1 MRRCAQCGQE
11 YDDNTRFCTR
21 DGQTLVSV
29 ITQPPASEA
38 ATIVQPKEPQS
49 DPMIGRTI
57 AGRYRLLEKIGQ
69 GGMGAV
75 YKGQHIKMN
84 RITAIKLLTSELV
97 SNQEFIAR
105 FQREAEMASQI
116 DHPNA
121 VSIYD
126 FGEAEDGL
134 IYLAMEFVNGKPL
147 SAVLRKEGTLALD
160 RVVRIAKQ
168 AAEALNAAHDLG
180 IIHRDFKP
188 DNIMICDKPGRPDW
202 VEVVDFGIAKRAV
215 ADAQQAGL
223 TQAGFVLGTP
233 LYMSPEQVAGEELD
247 PRSDLYSLA
256 LVVYEMLTCALPFD
270 GATTQSQM
278 VKRLLEPPKPL
289 SLIRPQLA
297 LPPAVESVIMRA
309 LARKPQDRHSS
320 TRDFGEALERA
331 ARSEPITQPQR
342 GVTNPQQGPTHL
354 TPNPPVD
361 NRPRPTP
368 ITPSR
373 PAGTP
378 PPMTGPPRPNYNQP
392 VAQRPG
398 PAPMPYNTPY
408 PQPGQPS
415 YPYYPQYAPQKN
427 NKTRNTVIII
437 IAVVLSLMGGCVVVL
452 GIIGMNAKKK
462 QSNNNYTPP
471 NANQPRSAN
480 PIPDAAQPRSLSQT
494 STSGGKNAYK
504 ATPIDSATLLNSAT
518 SRENAVYPPLARAA
532 HVSGDVIVEM
542 VVDEQG
548 DVISA
553 TATSGHPLLKEAAL
567 AAARQWKFKPMNVGG
582 VPAKVIGSIKFTF

>member
-1 MRRCAQCGQE
+1 MRRCEQCGLE

-21 DGQTLVSV
+21 DGQTLVTVTNHPS
-29 ITQPPASEA
+29 ASEA
-38 ATIVQPKEPQS
+38 ATVVHPREPQS
-49 DPMIGRTI
+49 DPMIGRVI

-84 RITAIKLLTSELV
+84 RLTAIKLLTSELV

-121 VSIYD
+121 VAIYD

-147 SAVLRKEGTLALD
+147 SAILRKEGTLAID

-168 AAEALNAAHDLG
+168 AADALNAAHNLG

-188 DNIMICDKPGRPDW
+188 DNIMVCDKPGRPDW

-215 ADAQQAGL
+215 ADTQQAGL

-270 GATTQSQM
+270 GSTTQSQM

-289 SLIRPQLA
+289 SLAKPQLA

-309 LARKPQDRHSS
+309 LARKPEDRHS
-320 TRDFGEALERA
+320 TTTQFAEALERA
-331 ARSEPITQPQR
+331 AQSEPITKPQPR
-342 GVTNPQQGPTHL
+342 VVTSPQQGPTKQ
-354 TPNPPVD
+354 TTNPPVD

-368 ITPSR
+368 ITPSH
-373 PAGTP
+373 P
-378 PPMTGPPRPNYNQP
+378 PIAQPMTGPPRPNYNQP
-392 VAQRPG
+392 FAGRPG
-398 PAPMPYNTPY
+398 PAPTPYNTPY
-408 PQPGQPS
+408 PQPAQPS
-415 YPYYPQYAPQKN
+415 YQYYPQYVPQKS
-427 NKTRNTVIII
+427 NKTRNTVLIIVAVI
-437 IAVVLSLMGGCVVVL
+437 ISLMGGCVVIL
-452 GIIGMNAKKK
+452 GIIGMNAKKG
-462 QSNNNYTPP
+462 QPNNNSYLP
-471 NANQPRSAN
+471 NANVQ
-480 PIPDAAQPRSLSQT
+480 RSLNPTPPAS
-494 STSGGKNAYK
+494 GKNSSNP
-504 ATPIDSATLLNSAT
+504 TPMDSATFMASAT
-518 SRENAVYPPLARAA
+518 NRENPVYPPMAKAAR
-532 HVSGDVIVEM
+532 VTGDVIVEM
-542 VVDEQG
+542 VVNEEG
-548 DVISA
+548 NVISA
-553 TATSGHPLLKEAAL
+553 TATSGHPLLKDAAL
-567 AAARQWKFKPMNVGG
+567 AAARRWKFAPMKVGG
-582 VPAKVIGSIKFTF
+582 VPAKVVGNIRFTFNN